1 MICHAVRSKKL
12 AGRAIQRFNRL
23 CVIFFCLSLIVPEII
38 ISPGIAL
45 PQMSHNNN
53 QTSMEQSIE
62 VARME
67 ARRLGYDLDNMDLE
81 YDEANSAWNGYCSYL
96 KRSPMH
102 ENTKIWLRDLSSK
115 LSKRKYRAIY
125 FLPQNNLM
133 QGDSLFVFV
142 DAKTGDVLGV
152 VTSSQLSP

>member
-1 MICHAVRSKKL
+1 
-12 AGRAIQRFNRL
+12 
-23 CVIFFCLSLIVPEII
+23 
-38 ISPGIAL
+38 
-45 PQMSHNNN
+45 
-53 QTSMEQSIE
+53 MEQSIE

-81 YDEANSAWNGYCSYL
+81 YDEANTAWNGYRSYL
-96 KRSPMH
+96 ERRPMH
-102 ENTKIWLRDLSSK
+102 ENTRRWLRDLSSK
-115 LSKRKYRAIY
+115 LSKKKYRAIY